1 MKYGLPFWVSPWT
14 PVVTLSNPSG
24 TTGITIGVY
33 FAVAG
38 VPFVSTR
45 FTVTPLAVPVN
56 WFSGTNVTVPSSAT
70 VYTPSPGTSF
80 LVVPSSN
87 VAGTLASIGNSV
99 SPAVNVTVP
108 VWVLPWNP
116 VVVLSC
122 PSGTTGVTV
131 GV

>member
-1 MKYGLPFWVSPWT
+1 M
-14 PVVTLSNPSG
+14 LSNPSG
-24 TTGITIGVY
+24 TTGLTIGVY

-45 FTVTPLAVPVN
+45 FTVTPFATPVN
-56 WFSGTNVTVPSSAT
+56 CGSGWKWTVPSGST
-70 VYTPSPGTSF
+70 VYVPSPDTTF
-80 LVVPSSN
+80 VVVPSSN
-87 VAGTLASIGNSV
+87 VAGTLSSIGNSS
-99 SPAVNVTVP
+99 SPGVKTTLLC
-108 VWVLPWNP
+108 WGCPWRF